1 MNVKKKKERLN
12 DVLWIEEEEW
22 KSCIVAAEPV
32 DVFDACQPE
41 LCIGDCINGI
51 LPPVSKSRFTLSYVL
66 REGWSEQIWMYTQLE
81 RCLFSSCNKELW
93 SMLRP
98 DTSLFFS
105 SLEWMSI
112 LYTEILCSNR
122 PTPPTKK
129 DRSLPIINHTFNVD
143 WGCVVYR
150 ALYIRSEI
158 EWKIFSEG

>member
-1 MNVKKKKERLN
+1 MNLKKKTWMAFWK
-12 DVLWIEEEEW
+12 EEEY
-22 KSCIVAAEPV
+22 KLHGSAAEPV

-98 DTSLFFS
+98 DTSLFFLLS
-105 SLEWMSI
+105 NECLS
-112 LYTEILCSNR
+112 YTQRYYVPIVRL
-122 PTPPTKK
+122 PLQKK